1 MTHGQA
7 IIVFDAV
14 DNAAGDMDT
23 LVRVAVKIRNSRA
36 SAAMPFDDARQLRV
50 LGRTAASA
58 VVVHGARHADA
69 PDGRRRDAA
78 RVSNIRTWA
87 SDIAHTPFEVAEAA
101 LSHRVGSAVSRAYA
115 RSDMLERRRPVMD
128 EWQGYIDGKDA
139 ADVVPLKRA

>member
-58 VVVHGARHADA
+58 VVVDGARHADA

-78 RVSNIRTWA
+78 RVSNKLQ
-87 SDIAHTPFEVAEAA
+87 D
-101 LSHRVGSAVSRAYA
+101 VGERCRPHAV
-115 RSDMLERRRPVMD
+115 
-128 EWQGYIDGKDA
+128 
-139 ADVVPLKRA
+139 